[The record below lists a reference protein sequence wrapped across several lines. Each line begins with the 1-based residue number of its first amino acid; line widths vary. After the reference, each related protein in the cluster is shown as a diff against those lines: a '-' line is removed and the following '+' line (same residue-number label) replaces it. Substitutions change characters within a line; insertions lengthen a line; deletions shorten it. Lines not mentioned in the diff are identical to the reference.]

1 MGLLVIVQW
10 DLDRPYDSLPPKD
23 HRQAKTTTE
32 LWLEM
37 ADGTNIPFIEQDRG
51 ADAGHDGADS
61 KRRRPFGL
69 NNALR
74 PMFALIC

>member
-37 ADGTNIPFIEQDRG
+37 GRTSLLSNRIEEQMLDTMEPIPKG
-51 ADAGHDGADS
+51 VAPLA
-61 KRRRPFGL
+61 
-69 NNALR
+69 
-74 PMFALIC
+74 